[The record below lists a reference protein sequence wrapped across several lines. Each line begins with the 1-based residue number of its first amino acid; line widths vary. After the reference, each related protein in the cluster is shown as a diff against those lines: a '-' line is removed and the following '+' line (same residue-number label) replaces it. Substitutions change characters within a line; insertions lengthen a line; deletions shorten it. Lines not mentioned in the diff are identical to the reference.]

1 MQVFKQFIA
10 FILDWLT
17 RTGEA
22 RDHGLSDFDRIRA
35 EIKPCD
41 VVLVEGSSK
50 ADKTIQTVTQSPW
63 SHAALYVGRP
73 LDIVD
78 GDLKTIIGH
87 FFNGSPDTPLLIEA
101 RLGEGIV
108 VTPLDEYEQDHL
120 RICRPKSLGEKE
132 ANQVI
137 RFGVNRLGA
146 HKGGGFMFDL
156 MRFFFPWSL
165 LPVAWRGNLFRR
177 WAGRHTKNVTAA
189 FVAECFGFIQFPVYP
204 LVKITG
210 DQGVQLL
217 RRHPV
222 LCMPYEIDQSP
233 NFEIIKYPFIDFKLY
248 EQERL
253 IPWKGSGVYS
263 GVEQD
268 PALVFKSNEV
278 ESESG
283 ESSSGHAQGDS
294 GFQDDKLPDSKLES
308 KQDSKKVTPI
318 N

>member
-10 FILDWLT
+10 FILEWLT

-22 RDHGLSDFDRIRA
+22 REHGLSDFDRIRA

-50 ADKTIQTVTQSPW
+50 ADRTIQAVTRSPW

-73 LDIVD
+73 LDIAD
-78 GDLKTIIGH
+78 SDLKTIISH
-87 FFNGSPDTPLLIEA
+87 FFQGAPDTPLLIEA

-108 VTPLDEYEQDHL
+108 VTPLDLYEQDHL
-120 RICRPKSLGEKE
+120 RLCRPKSLSEKD
-132 ANQVI
+132 AAQVI
-137 RFGVNRLGA
+137 RFAVNRLGA
-146 HKGGGFMFDL
+146 HKGGGFLFDL
-156 MRFFFPWSL
+156 FRFFFPWSL
-165 LPVAWRGNLFRR
+165 LPVSWRGSLFRR

-222 LCMPYEIDQSP
+222 LCMPFEIDQSP

-248 EQERL
+248 EHERL

-268 PALVFKSNEV
+268 PALVFRSNPV
-278 ESESG
+278 EAELSEQKADPQNGPENAANENS
-283 ESSSGHAQGDS
+283 
-294 GFQDDKLPDSKLES
+294 
-308 KQDSKKVTPI
+308 KVTPI
-318 N
+318 NSRQDQ